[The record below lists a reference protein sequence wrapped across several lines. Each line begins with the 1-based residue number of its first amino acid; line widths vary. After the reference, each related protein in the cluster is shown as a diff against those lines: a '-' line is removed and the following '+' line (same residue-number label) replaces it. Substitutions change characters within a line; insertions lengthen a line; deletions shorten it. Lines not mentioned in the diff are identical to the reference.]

1 MKEDNSIHPN
11 DTTHDHHE
19 INIFLVQREERHFE
33 NYFACLSSLCAC
45 FNQQLQQVKP
55 ESREFFGIEILPL
68 DHTMMG
74 TRINLLPH

>member
-11 DTTHDHHE
+11 DTTYDHHE
-19 INIFLVQREERHFE
+19 INIFLGQREERHLE

-55 ESREFFGIEILPL
+55 ESREFSPFQK
-68 DHTMMG
+68 
-74 TRINLLPH
+74 NLIDLWLKIGDKNDV

>member
-11 DTTHDHHE
+11 DTTYDHHE
-19 INIFLVQREERHFE
+19 INIFLGQREERHLE

-55 ESREFFGIEILPL
+55 LVENR
-68 DHTMMG
+68 
-74 TRINLLPH
+74 R